1 MLSLSSLLSGRL
13 IFTVLSMKVGRAARS
28 KPLPL
33 FPPPFPPPLHFL
45 DHSLVAHSPYFS
57 LSLPLPPALSPFLP
71 LPLSL
76 LPPESKEQPSSAE
89 REREGEKERTPLQ
102 LAERGQGKAAWGGEG
117 RGELFLPLF
126 LSSTDKKGGEKD
138 GGGEKTKKG
147 EVDPGFQKAEASL
160 SSPPSPAVVSATP
173 LLFLPPFRPFFAAN
187 PLSSSPSPPS
197 PLPPSGVTREMGD
210 GERRRRRRG
219 RRLATRWGG

>member
-1 MLSLSSLLSGRL
+1 
-13 IFTVLSMKVGRAARS
+13 MKVGRAARS

-33 FPPPFPPPLHFL
+33 FSPPFPPPLHFL

-57 LSLPLPPALSPFLP
+57 LSPPLPPALPPFLP
-71 LPLSL
+71 LPPSL

-89 REREGEKERTPLQ
+89 REGGGERKNSTPTGGERAREG
-102 LAERGQGKAAWGGEG
+102 GMG

-160 SSPPSPAVVSATP
+160 FPPPLSRGRLCHSTP
-173 LLFLPPFRPFFAAN
+173 LP
-187 PLSSSPSPPS
+187 
-197 PLPPSGVTREMGD
+197 
-210 GERRRRRRG
+210 
-219 RRLATRWGG
+219 ATLQAIFCR